1 MASLFKRSLL
11 GYRRPDVEAALAARD
26 QEIKSLHDCLAGAE
40 AELSAAAAEREMRR
54 RELSRLS
61 ERILLLDGVATRL
74 AERVIERQRELETVR
89 AELTERVE
97 RAERQ
102 LDGGSRPA
110 GAGRSEH
117 ASPQITASGPK

>member
-1 MASLFKRSLL
+1 L
-11 GYRRPDVEAALAARD
+11 
-26 QEIKSLHDCLAGAE
+26 
-40 AELSAAAAEREMRR
+40 RR
-54 RELSRLS
+54 REVSRLS

-74 AERVIERQRELETVR
+74 AERVIERQRELEAVR

-102 LDGGSRPA
+102 LDGGSGPA

-117 ASPQITASGPK
+117 ASPEITASGPKPATRANGGKRPVRQAGRPSDLPVR